1 MTSADPAGAAEPTF
15 RDDVRA
21 SLVAWRQ
28 APALPILYVVLAVVA
43 VLPAVVRDQ
52 QAAGGVS
59 VLLLP
64 VALFA
69 IGFRATTR
77 IWYLRVWQGEP
88 MPAGEVWSVSW
99 RLLGRMFVLGLI
111 IIVPWLVLTGVF
123 YAAVHPAGF
132 SNLTTFSIAAGAT
145 SFIADVVLTFVV
157 PALIYSTTRAAEA
170 CRLGI
175 SMLRM
180 HHRQAALYVLTPPL
194 ALLALSRLL
203 ANATPNRGLYVLIQI
218 AVALLDLM
226 FKGAIAAYY
235 LRHAPGHIYAAA
247 RHGPYD
253 EPAMWT
259 PQEGARERA

>member
-28 APALPILYVVLAVVA
+28 APALPILYVALAVVA
-43 VLPAVVRDQ
+43 VLPAVVRNQ

-99 RLLGRMFVLGLI
+99 RLLGRMVVLGLI

-123 YAAVHPAGF
+123 Y
-132 SNLTTFSIAAGAT
+132 
-145 SFIADVVLTFVV
+145 
-157 PALIYSTTRAAEA
+157 
-170 CRLGI
+170 
-175 SMLRM
+175 
-180 HHRQAALYVLTPPL
+180 
-194 ALLALSRLL
+194 
-203 ANATPNRGLYVLIQI
+203 
-218 AVALLDLM
+218 
-226 FKGAIAAYY
+226 
-235 LRHAPGHIYAAA
+235 
-247 RHGPYD
+247 
-253 EPAMWT
+253 
-259 PQEGARERA
+259 